1 MRLELPLLHQELRDD
16 EVVSIRS
23 STVFEIDTSVY
34 AEERWEQN
42 FPKLAEKE
50 SLFQYVDRVKG
61 DSTTDRV
68 RLTAMLKAVYCFIE
82 SDAVPTYKDFAK
94 LFSLSDSKY
103 TEELINKLITAFKA
117 ITGSSSVKN

>member
-94 LFSLSDSKY
+94 LFSLSDSAY
-103 TEELINKLITAFKA
+103 TEELISKLITAFKA

>member
-50 SLFQYVDRVKG
+50 SLFQYVDRVKS

>member
-23 STVFEIDTSVY
+23 STIFEIDTSVY
-34 AEERWEQN
+34 AEERWEKN
-42 FPKLAEKE
+42 FPDLAKKE
-50 SLFQYVDRVKG
+50 SLFQYIDRVKNE
-61 DSTTDRV
+61 SITDRV
-68 RLTAMLKAVYCFIE
+68 RLTAMLKAIYCFIE

-117 ITGSSSVKN
+117 ICGSSSVKN